1 LLAHLLTSWLLQGVA
16 AAVVVPVVVVA
27 QVVIVLLPALLAVAQ
42 AQNLNLD

>member
-16 AAVVVPVVVVA
+16 AVVVVLVVVVA